1 MERQRQRQTERETER
16 ERERRKERERELMYI
31 YSTLNF
37 PTLHVVCVEFATCIH
52 EHMSHVLNWSVPQ
65 VPLLLLPA
73 SLSLLWSPEP
83 ELDTAY

>member
-1 MERQRQRQTERETER
+1 MERQRQRQTERETQR

-52 EHMSHVLNWSVPQ
+52 EHVTCTKLVCTSSSIAASASVSFIAL
-65 VPLLLLPA
+65 V
-73 SLSLLWSPEP
+73 S
-83 ELDTAY
+83 